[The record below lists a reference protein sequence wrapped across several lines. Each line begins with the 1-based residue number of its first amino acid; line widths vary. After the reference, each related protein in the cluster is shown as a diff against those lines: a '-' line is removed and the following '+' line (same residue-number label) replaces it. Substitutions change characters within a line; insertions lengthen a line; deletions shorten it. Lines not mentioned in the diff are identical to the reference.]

1 MDEKFIALLDA
12 VMAQIEDDIKERD
25 FTALQELLV
34 YCPVDALKQ
43 YLPEE
48 TLTELENSNA

>member
-1 MDEKFIALLDA
+1 MDEKFVALIDA
-12 VMAQIEDDIKERD
+12 VLAQIEDDIKERD
-25 FTALQELLV
+25 FTALEELLV

-48 TLTELENSNA
+48 TLNQLENSNA

>member
-1 MDEKFIALLDA
+1 MDEKFIALIDA
-12 VMAQIEDDIKERD
+12 VLEQVVEDVRNEDL
-25 FTALQELLV
+25 TALQELLV

-48 TLTELENSNA
+48 TLTQLETANA

>member
-12 VMAQIEDDIKERD
+12 VLAQIEDDIKERD
-25 FTALQELLV
+25 FTALEELLI
-34 YCPVDALKQ
+34 YCPTDALKQ

-48 TLTELENSNA
+48 TLNQLENSNA

>member
-12 VMAQIEDDIKERD
+12 VLEQVVDDVQD
-25 FTALQELLV
+25 GDLTALQELLV

-43 YLPEE
+43 YLPEA
-48 TLTELENSNA
+48 TLIKLENSNA

>member
-1 MDEKFIALLDA
+1 MDEKFIALIDA
-12 VMAQIEDDIKERD
+12 VLEQVVEDVQNGD

-48 TLTELENSNA
+48 TLAQLENENA

>member
-1 MDEKFIALLDA
+1 MDEKFVALIDA
-12 VMAQIEDDIKERD
+12 VLEQVVDDVQD
-25 FTALQELLV
+25 GDLTALQELLV

-48 TLTELENSNA
+48 TLIKLENSNA

>member
-1 MDEKFIALLDA
+1 MDEKFIALIDA
-12 VMAQIEDDIKERD
+12 VLEQIEDDIKERD
-25 FTALQELLV
+25 LTALQELLV

-48 TLTELENSNA
+48 TLNQLETANA

>member
-12 VMAQIEDDIKERD
+12 VLAQIEDDIKERD
-25 FTALQELLV
+25 FTALEELLI
-34 YCPVDALKQ
+34 YCPTDALKQ

-48 TLTELENSNA
+48 TLNQLENDNA